1 MPSLSIAAPAEQ
13 PWIANVLCEKCSDLI
28 KWSFCLG
35 KTPTFEGTLPG
46 NQELGNLDEIPADNA
61 GSQIYDLG
69 NQSEGQGTQSQD
81 GIL

>member
-13 PWIANVLCEKCSDLI
+13 PWIANVLCEKCPDLI
-28 KWSFCLG
+28 KWLFCLG

-46 NQELGNLDEIPADNA
+46 NQELDNLDDIPADNA